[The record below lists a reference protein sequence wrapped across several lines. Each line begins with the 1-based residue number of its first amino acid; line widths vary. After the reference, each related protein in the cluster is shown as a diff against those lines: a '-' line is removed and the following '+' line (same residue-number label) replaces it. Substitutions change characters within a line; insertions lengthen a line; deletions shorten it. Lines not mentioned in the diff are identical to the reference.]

1 MRGCAAADGGAA
13 PWDCWLCCSVA
24 ARAAAQRRRAGRGSV
39 GQLALLLCRRR
50 RRQLRRCGGG
60 VAPWDCWLC
69 FVAATAAD
77 GGAAPWDCW
86 LYCSVRVCR
95 RQSSCSAA
103 RAGRGAALSP
113 PPPPTA
119 GGVAAARLRGTA
131 GSAALSPPPT
141 AAAAVRRRLSGTAGS
156 AALSLPPPPTAALL
170 RGTSGSAGAV
180 ATASAARRR
189 IILQAEIVN
198 YQWSKVILCGLR
210 LGRGAPTGGAPFDG
224 CGGGELMWKNPYSCQ
239 NVYFHDYQRAHG
251 RSPQQLPLCYGRLSW
266 YGSLL
271 RRAWFACGT
280 AAAALR
286 PQCCRRY

>member
-1 MRGCAAADGGAA
+1 MGLLAL
-13 PWDCWLCCSVA
+13 LCRRHC
-24 ARAAAQRRRAGRGSV
+24 RRRRCGSV
-39 GQLALLLCRRR
+39 GLLALLLCPSLSPPEQLLSGARRAR
-50 RRQLRRCGGG
+50 LRGTTG
-60 VAPWDCWLC
+60 
-69 FVAATAAD
+69 
-77 GGAAPWDCW
+77 
-86 LYCSVRVCR
+86 S
-95 RQSSCSAA
+95 
-103 RAGRGAALSP
+103 AALSP

-119 GGVAAARLRGTA
+119 GGVAAA
-131 GSAALSPPPT
+131 
-141 AAAAVRRRLSGTAGS
+141 RLSGTAGS